1 MMDSKDIQIKELS
14 QKSGISENTLKSYLK
29 TASAEPTISKAAKIA
44 QALDASLEALLGVQQ
59 EESQK
64 SLLQNDLLR
73 ESEKLSVKNLKIL
86 IKIARDL
93 QGEPFVNAA
102 FARTR

>member
-1 MMDSKDIQIKELS
+1 MDSKDIQIKELS

-44 QALDASLEALLGVQQ
+44 QVLDASLEALLGVQQ

-93 QGEPFVNAA
+93 QGE
-102 FARTR
+102 

>member
-14 QKSGISENTLKSYLK
+14 QKSGISENTIKSYLK

-44 QALDASLEALLGVQQ
+44 QVLDASLEALLGVQQ

-64 SLLQNDLLR
+64 SFLQNELLR

-93 QGEPFVNAA
+93 QGE
-102 FARTR
+102 

>member
-1 MMDSKDIQIKELS
+1 MGFKENLRFLMDSKDIQIKELS
-14 QKSGISENTLKSYLK
+14 QKSGISENTIKSYLK

-44 QALDASLEALLGVQQ
+44 QVLDTSLEALLGVQQ

-93 QGEPFVNAA
+93 QGE
-102 FARTR
+102 

>member
-44 QALDASLEALLGVQQ
+44 QVLDASLETLLGVQQ

-93 QGEPFVNAA
+93 QGE
-102 FARTR
+102 

>member
-1 MMDSKDIQIKELS
+1 MGFKENLRFFFFLKDIQIKELS

-44 QALDASLEALLGVQQ
+44 QVLDASLEALLGVQQ

-93 QGEPFVNAA
+93 QGE
-102 FARTR
+102 

>member
-1 MMDSKDIQIKELS
+1 MGFKENLRFLMDSKDIQIKELS

-44 QALDASLEALLGVQQ
+44 QVLDANLEALLGVQQ

-93 QGEPFVNAA
+93 QGE
-102 FARTR
+102 

>member
-44 QALDASLEALLGVQQ
+44 QVLDASLEALLGVQQ

-93 QGEPFVNAA
+93 QGE
-102 FARTR
+102 

>member
-44 QALDASLEALLGVQQ
+44 QVLDANLEALLGVQQ

-93 QGEPFVNAA
+93 QGE
-102 FARTR
+102 

>member
-1 MMDSKDIQIKELS
+1 MGFKENLRFLMDSKDIQIKELS

-44 QALDASLEALLGVQQ
+44 QVLDASLEALLGVQQ
-59 EESQK
+59 EENQK
-64 SLLQNDLLR
+64 SLLQNALLR

-93 QGEPFVNAA
+93 QGE
-102 FARTR
+102 

>member
-44 QALDASLEALLGVQQ
+44 QVLDASLEALLGVQQ

-93 QGEPFVNAA
+93 QG
-102 FARTR
+102 

>member
-93 QGEPFVNAA
+93 QG
-102 FARTR
+102 

>member
-1 MMDSKDIQIKELS
+1 MGFKENLRFFMDSKDIQIKELS

-44 QALDASLEALLGVQQ
+44 QVLDASLEALLGVQQ

-93 QGEPFVNAA
+93 QGE
-102 FARTR
+102 

>member
-44 QALDASLEALLGVQQ
+44 QVLDASLEALLGVQQ

-64 SLLQNDLLR
+64 SFLQNELLR

-93 QGEPFVNAA
+93 QGE
-102 FARTR
+102 

>member
-44 QALDASLEALLGVQQ
+44 QVLDASLEALLGVQQ

-64 SLLQNDLLR
+64 SFLQHELLR

-93 QGEPFVNAA
+93 QGE
-102 FARTR
+102 

>member
-1 MMDSKDIQIKELS
+1 MDSKDIQIKELS

-44 QALDASLEALLGVQQ
+44 QVLDASLEALLGVQQ

-64 SLLQNDLLR
+64 SFLQNELLR

-93 QGEPFVNAA
+93 QGE
-102 FARTR
+102 

>member
-1 MMDSKDIQIKELS
+1 MGFKENLRFLMDSKDIQIKELS

-29 TASAEPTISKAAKIA
+29 TVSAEPTISKAAKIA
-44 QALDASLEALLGVQQ
+44 QVLDASLEALLGVQQ

-93 QGEPFVNAA
+93 QGE
-102 FARTR
+102 

>member
-1 MMDSKDIQIKELS
+1 MGFKENLRFLMDSKDIQIKELS

-93 QGEPFVNAA
+93 QGE
-102 FARTR
+102 